1 MWSVLNIGG
10 GDFLNHDFFF
20 HSNLGCLE
28 LAEVANYNLYKT
40 VNILTAGTL
49 E

>member
-10 GDFLNHDFFF
+10 GDFLNHDFF
-20 HSNLGCLE
+20 HSNLGFLE
-28 LAEVANYNLYKT
+28 LAEVASYNLYKT
-40 VNILTAGTL
+40 VNILAAGTL